1 MSDKSAILSAEN
13 TLSCELV
20 TLASGA
26 TALRDRITGEVM
38 HPGVGPQAE
47 AETLYL
53 SPSRIAHRLDEA
65 GAPLVLWDVGLGG
78 GALAAGAAAIAL
90 HGNARRRLDIV
101 SFECDL
107 SAFRLVLAS
116 PHADAMGLGHARSE
130 VRRAAETVAGCGYYE
145 SDALHWRVVAGPVPA
160 TLRAERDARPH
171 IVFWD
176 LFSPNV
182 HPALWSRASFT
193 ALRERV
199 DDSCTVH
206 TYSAATAV
214 RTAMLLAGFFVGA
227 GVAVGA
233 KRETTEA
240 AATIGALRAPLGQ
253 AFLERV
259 RRSTAAFSG
268 DVLAKC
274 GAEGA
279 LTMLRAHPQFA
290 HVLA

>member
-1 MSDKSAILSAEN
+1 MSDAPANLPVF
-13 TLSCELV
+13 TPLSCELV

-26 TALRDRITGEVM
+26 IALRDRITGEVM

-53 SPSRIAHRLDEA
+53 APSRLAHRLCEP

-90 HGNARRRLDIV
+90 QRAGRRRLDIV

-116 PHADAMGLGHARSE
+116 PHAERMGLGHANSE
-130 VRRAAETVAGCGYYE
+130 VRLAAEAVAERGYYE
-145 SDALHWRVVAGPVPA
+145 SDALHWRLVEGAVPA
-160 TLRAERDARPH
+160 TLGEHRHAQAH

-182 HPALWSRASFT
+182 HPELWSRAAFEV
-193 ALRERV
+193 LRECV
-199 DDSCTVH
+199 DDTCTVH

-214 RTAMLLAGFFVGA
+214 RTSMLLAGFFVGS
-227 GVAVGA
+227 GVAIGA

-240 AATIGALRAPLGQ
+240 ASMASGLRAPLGQ
-253 AFLERV
+253 AFLLRV
-259 RRSTAAFSG
+259 GRSTAAFSA
-268 DVLAKC
+268 DVLTGC
-274 GAEGA
+274 GAERA
-279 LTMLRAHPQFA
+279 LTMLRSHPQFA
-290 HVLA
+290 HVVP